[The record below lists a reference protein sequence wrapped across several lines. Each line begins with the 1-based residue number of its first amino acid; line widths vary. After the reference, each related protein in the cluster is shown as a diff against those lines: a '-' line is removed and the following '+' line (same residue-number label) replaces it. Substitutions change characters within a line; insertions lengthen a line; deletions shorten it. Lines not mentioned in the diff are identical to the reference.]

1 MFLQELQR
9 RICRI
14 RELYQSQVTE
24 GKSGRLVP
32 DDEKLMW
39 EVFRHHPRAT
49 EKLMGAAYIQVGQNR
64 KSHNPN
70 DYAFFIMRNDED
82 GDDISYV
89 KCLQCLADAE
99 HGKQSTE
106 QVLSLA
112 SISLDKGLQLDIN
125 GAAMLLADEPQ
136 GSVGIRVELEKRF
149 LSLHSVS
156 GIYGPYLL
164 GGDPCP
170 DQSERFPIPFEKY

>member
-1 MFLQELQR
+1 MYE
-9 RICRI
+9 
-14 RELYQSQVTE
+14 SQVKE
-24 GKSGRLVP
+24 GKSKGRLVP

-39 EVFRHHPRAT
+39 EVFRHHPYAT
-49 EKLMGAAYIQVGQNR
+49 KKLMGATYIQVGQSP
-64 KSHNPN
+64 KSNNPN

-89 KCLQCLADAE
+89 KCLRCLADAE
-99 HGKQSTE
+99 HGKQNTE

-112 SISLDKGLQLDIN
+112 SISLGKALQLDIN

-164 GGDPCP
+164 GGDPCT
-170 DQSERFPIPFEKY
+170 DQTERFPIHFERY